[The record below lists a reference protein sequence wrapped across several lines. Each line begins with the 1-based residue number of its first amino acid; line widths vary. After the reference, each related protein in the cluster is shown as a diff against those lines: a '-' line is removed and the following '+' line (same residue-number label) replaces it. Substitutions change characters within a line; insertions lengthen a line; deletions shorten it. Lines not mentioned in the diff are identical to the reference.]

1 MWRVRERG
9 EGERGKEW
17 RERKVDRERE
27 VVKKESQKERAW
39 TKKRSLRK
47 SARG

>member
-9 EGERGKEW
+9 EGGRERGGKEW

-39 TKKRSLRK
+39 KKR
-47 SARG
+47 